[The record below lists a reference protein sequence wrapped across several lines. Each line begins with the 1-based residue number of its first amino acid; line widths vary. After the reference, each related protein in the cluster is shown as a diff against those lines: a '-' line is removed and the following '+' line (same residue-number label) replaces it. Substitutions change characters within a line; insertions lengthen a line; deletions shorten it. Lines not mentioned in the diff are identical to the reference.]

1 MSQNETSV
9 SFDHNDAC
17 HLMLDIR
24 IGQNREKLGNRNREQ
39 GKAK

>member
-9 SFDHNDAC
+9 SFDHAC